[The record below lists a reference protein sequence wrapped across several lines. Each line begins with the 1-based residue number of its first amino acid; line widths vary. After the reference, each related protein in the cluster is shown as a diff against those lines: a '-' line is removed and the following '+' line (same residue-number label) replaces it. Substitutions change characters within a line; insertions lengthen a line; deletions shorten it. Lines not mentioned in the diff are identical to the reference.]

1 MNEVAPISIVIP
13 SNNFSHSLEKVL
25 ESISKQSLKPKEV
38 VIVDSSTND
47 KNQDLTKKFIEFLN
61 IKFIQVD
68 QAYPGEAR
76 NLGVKN
82 SSEEILLFIDSKTVP
97 SKDFVSKLY
106 SLFNENSYEVIF
118 GNTLYLAKSRE
129 QKIIRAATFGSI
141 GHETTPGTIIK
152 KETFNKVGGFLEG
165 VRTAEDLEWR
175 ERVKTKRVSNFCP
188 DKPSLTYSE
197 LPDSYKEMIKRYFKY
212 AFHTANLQHKNSV

>member
-38 VIVDSSTND
+38 VIVDSSPND

-97 SKDFVSKLY
+97 SKVCLT
-106 SLFNENSYEVIF
+106 
-118 GNTLYLAKSRE
+118 TLIS
-129 QKIIRAATFGSI
+129 
-141 GHETTPGTIIK
+141 
-152 KETFNKVGGFLEG
+152 
-165 VRTAEDLEWR
+165 
-175 ERVKTKRVSNFCP
+175 
-188 DKPSLTYSE
+188 SE
-197 LPDSYKEMIKRYFKY
+197 
-212 AFHTANLQHKNSV
+212 